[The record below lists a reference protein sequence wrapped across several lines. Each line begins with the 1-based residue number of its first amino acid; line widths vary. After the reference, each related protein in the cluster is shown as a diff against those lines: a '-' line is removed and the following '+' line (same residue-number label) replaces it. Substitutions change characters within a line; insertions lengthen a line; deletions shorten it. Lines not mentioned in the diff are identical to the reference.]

1 MQWESQRRDNA
12 PELRPATAGRASRW
26 TRWAAVGVV
35 GCLWGLVF
43 SLNAQV
49 GVSSDS
55 SSGIVSIELA
65 PAQRTLNWA
74 EASQQLVVIG
84 AANDGRRVD
93 LTSEAKFFLS
103 NDSVGRIDASA
114 VFHPLMDGEVEI
126 KAAVRGWEATARFR
140 VRQSDKKR
148 PLSFARD
155 IGGILTKRGCNGAA
169 CHGGVKGQNGFRL
182 SDNAGHPHEDYRWIV
197 EGGVFQVMSS
207 ESGGPKVPRVDTTN
221 PEKSLLL
228 LKPTMQIPHGGG
240 LRLEKG
246 SDDYNTIL
254 DWVRSG
260 APLEEEGS
268 GSSRL
273 KELRVFPEQVFLKP
287 GQEHRFLVTGR
298 YTDGTEEDLTRQVLY
313 EVKAS
318 EVAEVSSTGVV
329 KARQPGETV
338 ALIRASGR
346 LANVR
351 VGVIGKELSDYPD
364 IEPLNFIDRHI
375 FSKLRK
381 FNIVPTALSSDEE
394 FLRRICLDLTGV
406 LPPPERVREFL
417 DDKDPGKR
425 EKLIDILLD
434 SPEYIDYWTF
444 RFADLFRV
452 SVYQNGVNPKWSHD
466 YWEWIRGNVAT
477 NRPFDEVA
485 RERIAAQGYRGPSRH
500 YLPLQVIKLPPDAM
514 LEQVQVF
521 LGRRFDCARCH
532 DHPYEDWTQD
542 QFWGLTAFFG
552 HMFRTGW
559 SGHDS
564 VVFDYPMGKEIGADV
579 VGQREYRILH
589 PRTQQEVP
597 PTLLDG
603 TVLSHKNERSVRLDL
618 AKWMTSHEYFAEAAV
633 NRFWGYFFGQGI
645 VDPVDDL
652 RSTNPPTH
660 PELLGGLAEEFV
672 KSGYDV
678 KHMFRL
684 IVTSRTYQLSGTA
697 SETNRGAGA
706 NYAYALPRPLDAE
719 ILLDAI
725 ADVTGVAEI
734 FRTQGG
740 KIPANSPVREGTRA
754 VQLREADIYNSPFL
768 DLYGRPNRAA
778 LPERRVA
785 LNLGQALHMLAGDT
799 YNERLWK
806 KGGRVFELHYA
817 GASDNEILDD
827 LYLAAL
833 TRYPTKQE
841 RTDLKR
847 LMASSTSR
855 EEALRNLQWAILT
868 SREFAENH

>member
-1 MQWESQRRDNA
+1 MQRDSQRRDNT
-12 PELRPATAGRASRW
+12 PELRRAAAAATGRRSLW
-26 TRWAAVGVV
+26 VGVAVV
-35 GCLWGLVF
+35 GCLSGLVF
-43 SLNAQV
+43 SLNAQ
-49 GVSSDS
+49 DREFPEP
-55 SSGIVSIELA
+55 VSIELA
-65 PAQRTLNWA
+65 PAQRTLTWA
-74 EASQQLVVIG
+74 DASQQLVVIG
-84 AANDGRRVD
+84 TAADGRRVD
-93 LTSEAKFFLS
+93 LTSETRFELS
-103 NDSVGRIDASA
+103 NGSVGRIDASA
-114 VFHPLMDGEVEI
+114 VFQPLSDGETEI
-126 KAAVRGWEATARFR
+126 KAIARGREATARFR
-140 VRQSDKKR
+140 VRQSAKKR

-169 CHGGVKGQNGFRL
+169 CHGGVKGQNGFHL

-207 ESGGPKVPRVDTTN
+207 ESGGPKVPRIDTKN
-221 PEKSLLL
+221 PERSLLL

-240 LRLEKG
+240 LRFEKA
-246 SDDYNTIL
+246 SDDYSTIL
-254 DWVRSG
+254 DWVRNG
-260 APLEEEGS
+260 APFEEEGA
-268 GSSRL
+268 GSPRL
-273 KELRVFPEQVFLKP
+273 KELSVYPDQVFLKP

-313 EVKAS
+313 EVKAP
-318 EVAEVSSTGVV
+318 EVTEVSSTGVV

-346 LANVR
+346 SANVR
-351 VGVIGKELSDYPD
+351 IGVIGEELSDYPD
-364 IEPLNFIDRHI
+364 IEPLNFIDRHV

-394 FLRRICLDLTGV
+394 FLRRICLDLTGA

-559 SGHDS
+559 SGNDS
-564 VVFDYPMGKEIGADV
+564 VVFDYPMGQEIGADV
-579 VGQREYRILH
+579 VGGREYRILH

-618 AKWMTSHEYFAEAAV
+618 AEWMTSHEYFAEAAA
-633 NRFWGYFFGQGI
+633 NRFWGYFFGRGI

-660 PELLGGLAEEFV
+660 PELLQALADEFV

-697 SETNRGAGA
+697 SDETNRGAGA

-799 YNERLWK
+799 YNDRLWK
-806 KGGRVFELHYA
+806 KGGRVFELHHT

>member
-268 GSSRL
+268 GSSR
-273 KELRVFPEQVFLKP
+273 
-287 GQEHRFLVTGR
+287 
-298 YTDGTEEDLTRQVLY
+298 
-313 EVKAS
+313 
-318 EVAEVSSTGVV
+318 
-329 KARQPGETV
+329 
-338 ALIRASGR
+338 SGY
-346 LANVR
+346 A
-351 VGVIGKELSDYPD
+351 
-364 IEPLNFIDRHI
+364 
-375 FSKLRK
+375 
-381 FNIVPTALSSDEE
+381 
-394 FLRRICLDLTGV
+394 
-406 LPPPERVREFL
+406 
-417 DDKDPGKR
+417 
-425 EKLIDILLD
+425 LD
-434 SPEYIDYWTF
+434 SRRPHT
-444 RFADLFRV
+444 L
-452 SVYQNGVNPKWSHD
+452 WSATAATAPS
-466 YWEWIRGNVAT
+466 RGHRAAVVG
-477 NRPFDEVA
+477 P
-485 RERIAAQGYRGPSRH
+485 IAAAHCAPRG
-500 YLPLQVIKLPPDAM
+500 D
-514 LEQVQVF
+514 
-521 LGRRFDCARCH
+521 G
-532 DHPYEDWTQD
+532 
-542 QFWGLTAFFG
+542 
-552 HMFRTGW
+552 
-559 SGHDS
+559 SG
-564 VVFDYPMGKEIGADV
+564 
-579 VGQREYRILH
+579 
-589 PRTQQEVP
+589 
-597 PTLLDG
+597 
-603 TVLSHKNERSVRLDL
+603 
-618 AKWMTSHEYFAEAAV
+618 
-633 NRFWGYFFGQGI
+633 
-645 VDPVDDL
+645 
-652 RSTNPPTH
+652 
-660 PELLGGLAEEFV
+660 
-672 KSGYDV
+672 
-678 KHMFRL
+678 
-684 IVTSRTYQLSGTA
+684 
-697 SETNRGAGA
+697 
-706 NYAYALPRPLDAE
+706 
-719 ILLDAI
+719 
-725 ADVTGVAEI
+725 
-734 FRTQGG
+734 
-740 KIPANSPVREGTRA
+740 
-754 VQLREADIYNSPFL
+754 
-768 DLYGRPNRAA
+768 
-778 LPERRVA
+778 
-785 LNLGQALHMLAGDT
+785 
-799 YNERLWK
+799 
-806 KGGRVFELHYA
+806 
-817 GASDNEILDD
+817 
-827 LYLAAL
+827 
-833 TRYPTKQE
+833 
-841 RTDLKR
+841 
-847 LMASSTSR
+847 
-855 EEALRNLQWAILT
+855 
-868 SREFAENH
+868 